1 MRIEIE
7 DLLTDRTVWPNAEGG
22 GAQTPMSVG
31 EAGPTTEID
40 HSATHAPDVGAR
52 LSKRDRTARALE
64 PRIDWESL
72 LLGGM
77 GVAVAL
83 LIAMVMLA
91 VAAFG
96 AQFVA

>member
-7 DLLTDRTVWPNAEGG
+7 DLLTGCVTWPEAE
-22 GAQTPMSVG
+22 TPMSVG
-31 EAGPTTEID
+31 EAGPTAESD

-52 LSKRDRTARALE
+52 LSKRGRTAPAPE

-72 LLGGM
+72 LAGGI

-83 LIAMVMLA
+83 LIATVMLA
-91 VAAFG
+91 VATFEAR
-96 AQFVA
+96 FVG